1 MTKATLTFGMD
12 LSEFNTAFNK
22 INRILS
28 HCFQTKKQNTC
39 KDNLYINIKVSNFYL
54 SDRFCKLLK

>member
-1 MTKATLTFGMD
+1 MAKATLTFGMD

-22 INRILS
+22 INQILS

-39 KDNLYINIKVSNFYL
+39 KDNINIKVSNFYL
-54 SDRFCKLLK
+54 SDIFCKFLK

>member
-1 MTKATLTFGMD
+1 MD
-12 LSEFNTAFNK
+12 LNEFNTAFNK

-54 SDRFCKLLK
+54 SDRLCKLLK